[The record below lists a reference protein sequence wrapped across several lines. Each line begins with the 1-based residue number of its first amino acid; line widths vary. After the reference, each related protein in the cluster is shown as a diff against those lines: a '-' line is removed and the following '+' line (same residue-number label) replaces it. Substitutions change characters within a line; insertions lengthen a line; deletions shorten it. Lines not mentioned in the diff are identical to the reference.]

1 MSLIRT
7 LSIALIWATASQW
20 SVAGPGAH
28 GPNGEHLDAPH
39 QAAGT
44 ATASPKLEAQ
54 TELFELV
61 ATLAGGELSILIDR
75 FETNE
80 PLLNA
85 KVEVES
91 GDLKTQARFHAD
103 LGDYAVDDEAMLKRL
118 NQPGSHPLVITVLA
132 GQESDLLDG
141 TLNVT
146 ATTVDSAAAHDH
158 VHDQGW
164 SAKAKW
170 LAIGASVLALLA
182 AFLLGR
188 RGNRNVA
195 SEKPHGDPL

>member
-7 LSIALIWATASQW
+7 LSIALIWASASQW

-91 GDLKTQARFHAD
+91 GDLKTQAHFHAD

-132 GQESDLLDG
+132 GKESDLLDG

-146 ATTVDSAAAHDH
+146 TTSVDGAAEQHH

-164 SAKAKW
+164 GAKAKW
-170 LAIGASVLALLA
+170 LAVGVSALALLA

-188 RGNRNVA
+188 LSSSDVASETLRGNR
-195 SEKPHGDPL
+195 S